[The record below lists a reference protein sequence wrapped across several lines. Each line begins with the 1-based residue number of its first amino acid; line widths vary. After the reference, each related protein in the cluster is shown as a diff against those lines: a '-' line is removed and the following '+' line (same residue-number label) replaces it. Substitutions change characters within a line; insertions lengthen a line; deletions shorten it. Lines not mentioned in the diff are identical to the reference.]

1 MTLQVRGPGQADR
14 VQGGGQR
21 RRQREA
27 HSGVE
32 GRNWEVMDVL
42 FLRQT
47 LVVDKFLS
55 ILDRLRDLLKAE
67 GIEVEEGKKHNQVTY
82 VFSNM
87 NRKEMTNSLYT
98 LYTYKWNFQS
108 YKKHPYWYFTLNI
121 LDALGG

>member
-1 MTLQVRGPGQADR
+1 
-14 VQGGGQR
+14 
-21 RRQREA
+21 
-27 HSGVE
+27 
-32 GRNWEVMDVL
+32 MDVL

-98 LYTYKWNFQS
+98 LYTYV
-108 YKKHPYWYFTLNI
+108 
-121 LDALGG
+121 